1 MQIKEKI
8 ALLPTLPG
16 VYQFLD
22 KDGTIIYVGKAKS
35 LRHRVSSYFVDSNS
49 HSTKVRALVG
59 NIVDLKHI
67 VVDTEYDA
75 LLLENNIIKQLQPK
89 YNILLKDGKTYPWIC
104 VTRERFPRIISTR
117 KFDRAL
123 GDYFGPYAS
132 VTMQKAVLDLIRN
145 LFPLRSC
152 RYNLNEGNVKTNKY
166 NVCLDYYIGNCC
178 GVCQAHASEH
188 QYMNYISGAKEIL
201 KGNFNQ
207 AKITLE
213 EDMYMAAAQMK
224 FEVAAKVQKRVEM
237 LEKYSHRSIV
247 VSPII
252 TNIDVVNILISDD
265 TVFCNRM
272 RVVRGSIVESYTIE
286 LKNRLDESKED
297 LLTFALENFDKLS
310 HEIVVPFEPSFQS
323 PHHVY
328 TIAQRGEKVR
338 LMELSMKNCR
348 LYQGEKLKHIE
359 KTDPDEH
366 VRRIMANMSKELE
379 MSVEPLH
386 IECFDNSNLQG
397 HFPVASCV
405 VFKNGKPS
413 KKDYRKFNIK
423 TVVGA
428 NDYASMM
435 EIVYRRYS
443 RILDEGGQLPQLIVI
458 DGGKGQLGAAHSAL
472 VELEIDDK
480 IQIVGLAKRLEE
492 VFLVGRSDSIYLEK
506 KGETLRVLKHIR
518 DEAHR
523 FGITFH
529 RNKRSKAF
537 LRSELEDITG
547 LGSVSIEKLLQKY
560 RTVERMK
567 SVPLTQLSELVGN
580 QRALTLKDWL
590 DRHA

>member
-59 NIVDLKHI
+59 NIADLKHI

-560 RTVERMK
+560 KTVERMK